1 MDAGRFIA
9 SKIKFRGRLA
19 VIAIAVSF
27 FVIIISLAISGGFRE
42 QIRGGLASLSGDV
55 AITGT
60 RVNYF
65 SPDDPILSDPSWLP
79 DVQKV
84 KGVSEIVPVAYRAG
98 IVRAGSSIQG
108 VLIKAMPSSDTTAL
122 SVSIP
127 RRLSTRMGLK
137 PGDEMM
143 TYFVGERLK
152 IRKFKVREIH
162 DPLVEADENLI
173 VYASLPD
180 IQRVN
185 GWEPNQVSALEVRL
199 DARFRGRDAQVRK
212 ASEIGIIAS
221 MGTAEDEPHVLAKAA
236 ANTYSALFDWLEL
249 IDFNVFAILL
259 LMTLVAGFNM
269 ISGLLIMLFRN
280 ISTIGTL
287 KAVGMTDRSIAGVFL
302 RVASNTVL
310 KGLAIGNSF
319 ALLFCL
325 VQGTTHLI
333 HLNPAN
339 YFVSFVPVHVAP
351 FQILAVD
358 IVAYGAIMLLLLI
371 PSLFISRVD
380 PAETVRVK

>member
-1 MDAGRFIA
+1 M
-9 SKIKFRGRLA
+9 A
-19 VIAIAVSF
+19 VAAIAVSF
-27 FVIIISLAISGGFRE
+27 FVIIISLAISGGFRQ
-42 QIRGGLASLSGDV
+42 QIRGGLSSLGGDV

-60 RVNYF
+60 RINYF

-79 DVQKV
+79 GVEKV
-84 KGVSEIVPVAYRAG
+84 RGVSGIVPVAYRAG
-98 IVRAGSSIQG
+98 IVRNGSSIQG
-108 VLIKAMPSSDTTAL
+108 VLIKATPREDTTSLA
-122 SVSIP
+122 VSIP
-127 RRLSTRMGLK
+127 RGLSQRMGLQ
-137 PGDEMM
+137 PGDDML
-143 TYFVGERLK
+143 TYFVGERIK
-152 IRKFKVREIH
+152 IRKFKVREVH

-180 IQRVN
+180 IQRLN

-199 DARFRGRDAQVRK
+199 DDRFRGRDAQVRK

-236 ANTYSALFDWLEL
+236 ADSYSALFDWLEL
-249 IDFNVFAILL
+249 IDFNVLTILL

-280 ISTIGTL
+280 IPTIGTL

-302 RVASNTVL
+302 RVASGTVL
-310 KGLAIGNSF
+310 KGLVIGNAA

-325 VQGTTHLI
+325 IQCTTHI
-333 HLNPAN
+333 IRLNPVN

-358 IVAYGAIMLLLLI
+358 IAAYAAIMLLLLI

>member
-19 VIAIAVSF
+19 VGAIAVSF

-42 QIRGGLASLSGDV
+42 QIRGGLSSLSGDV

-236 ANTYSALFDWLEL
+236 ANTYSALFDWLKL

-310 KGLAIGNSF
+310 KGLAIGNAL

-333 HLNPAN
+333 GLNPVN

-358 IVAYGAIMLLLLI
+358 IAAYAAIMLLLLI